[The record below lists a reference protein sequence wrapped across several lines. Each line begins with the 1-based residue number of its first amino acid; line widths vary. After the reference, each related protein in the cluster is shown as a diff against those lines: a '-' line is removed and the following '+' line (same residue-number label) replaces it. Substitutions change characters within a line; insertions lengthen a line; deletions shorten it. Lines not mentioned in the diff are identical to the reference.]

1 MKNHRRNLF
10 KRRMMRYTTRNEMVE
25 IRSALYL
32 KDKMTRRH
40 KVIKTLTE
48 AMYELCECF
57 IYILDKLFDTT
68 NLRYAPW

>member
-1 MKNHRRNLF
+1 
-10 KRRMMRYTTRNEMVE
+10 MMRYTTRNEMVE

-40 KVIKTLTE
+40 KAYKKTLTE

-57 IYILDKLFDTT
+57 LFIY
-68 NLRYAPW
+68 